1 MLDPFDRQGPFSGA
15 SSAAVDRG
23 AVQQLQDQLGPDELT
38 ELVTAFLARTPDRL
52 AALRVVAG
60 TGDAPALRE
69 RAHSL
74 KGSARS
80 FGAAEMGEIAA
91 RIEHES
97 AVGSLRHADQL
108 VTELAY
114 AFERTQVE
122 LEQHLARNGSGGPDQ
137 AGGGSATPAPHAAE
151 TRVVELERR
160 VASLEQTL
168 ASLLSS

>member
-1 MLDPFDRQGPFSGA
+1 MH
-15 SSAAVDRG
+15 
-23 AVQQLQDQLGPDELT
+23 QLQDQLGPDGLT
-38 ELVTAFLARTPDRL
+38 ELVTTVLTRTPDRL
-52 AALRVVAG
+52 AALRAVAG

-97 AVGSLRHADQL
+97 AAGSLTQADRL
-108 VTELAY
+108 VTELAS

-122 LEQHLARNGSGGPDQ
+122 LEQHLARNGSDGPDQ
-137 AGGGSATPAPHAAE
+137 AGGGSPPPPPTAE
-151 TRVVELERR
+151 TRVAELERR
-160 VASLEQTL
+160 VASLEQ
-168 ASLLSS
+168 AIANLLSSARAS